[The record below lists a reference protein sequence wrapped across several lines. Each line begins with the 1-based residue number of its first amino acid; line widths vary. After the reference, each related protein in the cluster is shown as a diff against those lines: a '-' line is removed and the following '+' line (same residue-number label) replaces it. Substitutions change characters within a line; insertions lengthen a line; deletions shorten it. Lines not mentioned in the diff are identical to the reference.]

1 MIPGPLQEIVDDFA
15 ASPREMR
22 LQMLL
27 DYSRTLPRLPE
38 RYADQSTLERVH
50 ECQSP
55 FFLAVELD
63 DQRHVRVFFD
73 APEEA
78 PTTRGYA
85 GILAEGLTGATP
97 EQVLET
103 PATFFTAMGLGGTG
117 TGSAINSPLQQMAA
131 LEKLSHSLGMAVL
144 VEVHDADELALA
156 LQLDTPLVGINNRN
170 LRTFETSLD
179 TTLELLSRI
188 PPGKIVVTESGIR
201 TPTDV
206 ARMRSHQVNAFLV
219 GEAFMRADD
228 PGIELA
234 RLFS

>member
-15 ASPREMR
+15 ASPRELR

-103 PATFFTAMGLGGTG
+103 PATFFTAMGLGEL
-117 TGSAINSPLQQMAA
+117 ISPLRLRGMGAILA
-131 LEKLSHSLGMAVL
+131 HIKRRVVELGG
-144 VEVHDADELALA
+144 
-156 LQLDTPLVGINNRN
+156 TP
-170 LRTFETSLD
+170 
-179 TTLELLSRI
+179 
-188 PPGKIVVTESGIR
+188 
-201 TPTDV
+201 
-206 ARMRSHQVNAFLV
+206 A
-219 GEAFMRADD
+219 
-228 PGIELA
+228 
-234 RLFS
+234 